1 MEKLTITLPTREFPG
16 DYTCDGA
23 DRSPPLTISGL
34 NDRVS
39 ALAVIMEDSSATG
52 GGTFTHWII
61 WNIEPVRIL
70 PESLAKEPEI
80 TFPVSA
86 VQGVNDFGKIGYSGP
101 CPQPGPPHRYI
112 FKVYALDSTIDL
124 APGATRKE
132 LADALSG
139 HVIQFGNAE
148 AIYSR

>member
-1 MEKLTITLPTREFPG
+1 MEKLTITLTTREFPA

-23 DRSPPLTISGL
+23 DRSPPMTIAGL
-34 NDRVS
+34 NEEVKS
-39 ALAVIMEDSSATG
+39 LAIIMEDSSAAG

-70 PESLAKEPEI
+70 PESLEKEPVI
-80 TFPVSA
+80 SFPVSA

-112 FKVYALDSTIDL
+112 FKVYALDCEIDL
-124 APGATRKE
+124 APGAGRKE
-132 LADALSG
+132 LAAALAG

>member
-1 MEKLTITLPTREFPG
+1 MEKLTISLPIHEFPA

-23 DRSPPLTISGL
+23 DRSPPLTIAGL
-34 NDRVS
+34 NDQVKS
-39 ALAVIMEDSSATG
+39 LAIIMEDSSAEG

-70 PESLAKEPEI
+70 PESLEKEPTI
-80 TFPVSA
+80 SFPVSA

-101 CPQPGPPHRYI
+101 CPKPGSPHRYI
-112 FKVYALDSTIDL
+112 FKVYALDSEIDL

-132 LADALSG
+132 LAAALAG

>member
-23 DRSPPLTISGL
+23 DRSPPLNISGL
-34 NDRVS
+34 NDQVA
-39 ALAVIMEDSSATG
+39 ALAIIMEDSSSEG
-52 GGTFTHWII
+52 GGSFAHWII

-70 PESLAKEPEI
+70 PESLEKEPTI
-80 TFPVSA
+80 TFPVTA

-101 CPQPGPPHRYI
+101 CPQSGPPHRYI
-112 FKVYALDSTIDL
+112 FKVYALDSEIDL
-124 APGATRKE
+124 PAGATRKE
-132 LADALSG
+132 LAAALAG
-139 HVIQFGNAE
+139 HVIQFGSAE